1 MQQLVADMEDQL
13 VTGGQA
19 LEDKDKEYAKEQ
31 RRLQLE
37 LEEEQK
43 KQAELLAE
51 KQRAEEEMLE
61 KDKQYNSLQEEV
73 EAQRK
78 IIKRLRQKYRQAKA
92 ELNDIE
98 KDQEDKSE
106 EYLDTI
112 RAQEKDLDF
121 LNAVVAMMLKDG
133 EMYKLKEKIDYDFE
147 AGKWK
152 VPPFIIKNKEVAFPQ
167 IKNAMNF
174 VKENLDQREIVMADS
189 GEPLSDGSGGLMPSK
204 RDNSRHS
211 RQFNR
216 NEEGGFRK
224 GQKGSRNDQFDGS
237 TSKMDS
243 PSGMQNFH
251 SPFGT
256 NQPNSKGGIRNKFQR
271 S

>member
-152 VPPFIIKNKEVAFPQ
+152 VPPFIIKNKEVAFP
-167 IKNAMNF
+167 
-174 VKENLDQREIVMADS
+174 
-189 GEPLSDGSGGLMPSK
+189 
-204 RDNSRHS
+204 
-211 RQFNR
+211 
-216 NEEGGFRK
+216 
-224 GQKGSRNDQFDGS
+224 
-237 TSKMDS
+237 
-243 PSGMQNFH
+243 
-251 SPFGT
+251 
-256 NQPNSKGGIRNKFQR
+256 
-271 S
+271 

>member
-78 IIKRLRQKYRQAKA
+78 IIKRLRQKYR
-92 ELNDIE
+92 
-98 KDQEDKSE
+98 
-106 EYLDTI
+106 
-112 RAQEKDLDF
+112 
-121 LNAVVAMMLKDG
+121 
-133 EMYKLKEKIDYDFE
+133 
-147 AGKWK
+147 
-152 VPPFIIKNKEVAFPQ
+152 
-167 IKNAMNF
+167 
-174 VKENLDQREIVMADS
+174 
-189 GEPLSDGSGGLMPSK
+189 
-204 RDNSRHS
+204 
-211 RQFNR
+211 
-216 NEEGGFRK
+216 
-224 GQKGSRNDQFDGS
+224 
-237 TSKMDS
+237 
-243 PSGMQNFH
+243 
-251 SPFGT
+251 
-256 NQPNSKGGIRNKFQR
+256 
-271 S
+271 